1 MKIKKD
7 TLEWLL
13 SSDPCIRWQVLCDL
27 LDEDPAIYLKE
38 RNKIP
43 EEGWGKRL
51 LSHQDAAGTWG
62 AGLYSP
68 KWISTTYTLLALR
81 RLGLPPENQE
91 AQKGCKQLIEGGFY
105 EPDGGINFSVSSK
118 YSETCITGMILSIL
132 AYYSYPDE
140 RIHRLVDHLLVQQM
154 ADGGW
159 NCRSYKG
166 ATHSSFHTTISALE
180 GLLAYQNTYPDQV
193 RDITE
198 VRTKAHEFLLQHKLY
213 LSHRTGEIVKDQMTR
228 FPFPPRWYYD
238 FLRALDYFQTAE
250 ADRDTR
256 FEDAIQLLLSKQ
268 KKNQRWLAYRGPD
281 GKVFFDLEQA
291 GKPSKLN
298 TLRALRVLKWWAAGK
313 KT

>member
-1 MKIKKD
+1 MEIRHD

-13 SSDPCIRWQVLCDL
+13 SSDPCVRWQVLRDL
-27 LDEDPAIYLKE
+27 LGEKPAVYQKE

-43 EEGWGKRL
+43 GEGWGKRL
-51 LSHQDAAGTWG
+51 LSHQDPAGRWG

-81 RLGLPPENQE
+81 RLGLPPENQQ

-140 RIHRLVDHLLVQQM
+140 RIHRLADHLLVQQM

-180 GLLAYQNTYPDQV
+180 GLLAYQDTYADQV
-193 RDITE
+193 RSITA

-213 LSHRTGEIVKDQMTR
+213 QSHRTGKIVKTQMTR

-250 ADRDTR
+250 ADRDQR

-268 KKNQRWLAYRGPD
+268 KENQRWSAYRGPV
-281 GKVFFDLEQA
+281 GKVFFDLEPV

-298 TLRALRVLKWWAAGK
+298 TLRALRVLKWWDNSK
-313 KT
+313 KI